1 MVQTL
6 LCNERFRGRLL
17 KLCCGPQNLAALSW
31 NRVHY
36 NKKGLVT
43 TFDRWFRLLWLES
56 CYAFQ
61 KASRLSIAVVNIQT
75 P

>member
-6 LCNERFRGRLL
+6 LCNEHFRERLL

-43 TFDRWFRLLWLES
+43 TFDRWFRPLWLES
-56 CYAFQ
+56 C
-61 KASRLSIAVVNIQT
+61 
-75 P
+75 